1 MQLLDARFVR
11 YRWERIGRAG
21 RRLGRGFAART
32 VHLVHLRVPGV
43 IGLHVFVGNGPGRG
57 DAVVVLELAEV
68 LLAQT
73 VERRTIHLSGATDKV
88 VDAGLEGVTVFVM
101 PEITGTIAFLD
112 EHFFGA
118 PVLGFAPEPVAA
130 FEYEDA
136 LTRRRQVVCQRPA
149 ART

>member
-1 MQLLDARFVR
+1 MQLLDTRLVR
-11 YRWERIGRAG
+11 PCREGVGRAS
-21 RRLGRGFAART
+21 RRLGRVFAART
-32 VHLVHLRVPGV
+32 VHLVHLLGPGV
-43 IGLHVFVGNGPGRG
+43 IGLHVFVGNGPGRR

-101 PEITGTIAFLD
+101 PDITGNIAVLD
-112 EHFFGA
+112 EHLFGT
-118 PVLGFAPEPVAA
+118 PVLGFASEPVAA

-136 LTRRRQVVCQRPA
+136 LT
-149 ART
+149 

>member
-11 YRWERIGRAG
+11 YRRERIGRAR
-21 RRLGRGFAART
+21 RRLGRVFAART
-32 VHLVHLRVPGV
+32 MHVVHLLGPGV
-43 IGLHVFVGNGPGRG
+43 VGLHVFVGNGPGRR

-73 VERRTIHLSGATDKV
+73 VERLTIHLRGATDKV
-88 VDAGLEGVTVFVM
+88 VDAGLEGVTVCVM
-101 PEITGTIAFLD
+101 PDITGNIAVLD

-118 PVLGFAPEPVAA
+118 PVLGFAPEPVAT

-136 LTRRRQVVCQRPA
+136 LP
-149 ART
+149 